1 MSASLHDVRFTP
13 KSGHQNLAGVSA
25 SAAPISHDEARCL
38 APRWTT
44 AAGSDVQAIQR
55 PQSSSASRLTAGALG
70 FFTFT
75 QCGDRPEP

>member
-44 AAGSDVQAIQR
+44 AAGSGVV
-55 PQSSSASRLTAGALG
+55 SRSDHLVGAEDKRLWKSE
-70 FFTFT
+70 TERV
-75 QCGDRPEP
+75 CCLEI